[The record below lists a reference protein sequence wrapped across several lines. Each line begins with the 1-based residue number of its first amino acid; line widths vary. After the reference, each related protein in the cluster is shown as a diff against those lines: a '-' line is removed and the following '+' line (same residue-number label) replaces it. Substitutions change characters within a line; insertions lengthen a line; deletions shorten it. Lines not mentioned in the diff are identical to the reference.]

1 MHKHSQRNR
10 YLAIGFFLG
19 LATLG
24 GWYLVSRSSSSYAA
38 VATIDKQVA
47 ASADDAYHTQA
58 GWPNYSHTDGV
69 VYAGAPGGSGPTVG
83 GWRWT
88 SLNIPAGAAISNAYV
103 EFTQSEVNWPLT
115 TTLAFQDL
123 PNPPAFSSTNSPYH
137 RWSARTVF
145 NVSWQWRGTTPGA
158 SGAKY
163 QTPNLAQG
171 IQELVNKY
179 GALDSIV

>member
-69 VYAGAPGGSGPTVG
+69 VYAGAPGGNGPAVG

-88 SLNIPAGAAISNAYV
+88 SLNIPAGATITNAYV
-103 EFTQSEVNWPLT
+103 ELNQTGYGNAVT
-115 TTLAFQDL
+115 TTLA
-123 PNPPAFSSTNSPYH
+123 
-137 RWSARTVF
+137 
-145 NVSWQWRGTTPGA
+145 
-158 SGAKY
+158 
-163 QTPNLAQG
+163 
-171 IQELVNKY
+171 
-179 GALDSIV
+179 